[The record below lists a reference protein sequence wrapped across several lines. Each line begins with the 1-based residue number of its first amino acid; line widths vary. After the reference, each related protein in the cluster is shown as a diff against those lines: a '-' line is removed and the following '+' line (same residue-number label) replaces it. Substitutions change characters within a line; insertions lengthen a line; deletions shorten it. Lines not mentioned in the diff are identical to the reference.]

1 MMFVDEIAQ
10 MGSSL
15 SGLVGKV
22 FAVEK
27 IAKNRT
33 KFKGFLPHFQKSL
46 E

>member
-10 MGSSL
+10 MGSSSL

-27 IAKNRT
+27 IAKN
-33 KFKGFLPHFQKSL
+33 
-46 E
+46 